1 MPRQADAIRF
11 HHHHVVIASQGCR
24 IIPVTELPAVT
35 PEYFEILVVRE
46 LRKVGFDVGTVRIH
60 RRSELPEPERGFVLE
75 LVVPLARGGE
85 TWRALVACRHQTGA
99 VDREVVE
106 SVKARLP
113 QVPADAAVVFAT
125 ADFAADALAAAR
137 EAGVAMLRVVDG
149 RTAFDT
155 SGWSTPGH
163 YPAWLPAYLPQLV
176 DRDISGQPR
185 ARLLEAGRP
194 DMILDCFQIE
204 KERRHG

>member
-1 MPRQADAIRF
+1 MRSN
-11 HHHHVVIASQGCR
+11 VVLPHPDGPSSTRNSPSRIERSTSSTAWSCPNRLLRCR
-24 IIPVTELPAVT
+24 ISTPAIDFGRSPV
-35 PEYFEILVVRE
+35 
-46 LRKVGFDVGTVRIH
+46 
-60 RRSELPEPERGFVLE
+60 
-75 LVVPLARGGE
+75 
-85 TWRALVACRHQTGA
+85 
-99 VDREVVE
+99 
-106 SVKARLP
+106 
-113 QVPADAAVVFAT
+113 AAVVFAT
-125 ADFAADALAAAR
+125 ADLAADALAAAR
-137 EAGVAMLRVVDG
+137 GAGVAMLRVVDG